1 MPAEG
6 SGLTRTPAGL
16 VGDFILG
23 GDSKPKVTASIKI
36 VPAVDS
42 KDIHGVIDKAIEH
55 ISKWGMKYEVGPSNT
70 TVEGE
75 YEVILDKLK
84 ELGKYMGSLV
94 DRFVMIVDFDY
105 KKGGIS
111 IDEKVSKYR

>member
-1 MPAEG
+1 
-6 SGLTRTPAGL
+6 
-16 VGDFILG
+16 
-23 GDSKPKVTASIKI
+23 
-36 VPAVDS
+36 
-42 KDIHGVIDKAIEH
+42 
-55 ISKWGMKYEVGPSNT
+55 MKYEVGPSNT

-84 ELGKYMGSLV
+84 ELGKYMESLV